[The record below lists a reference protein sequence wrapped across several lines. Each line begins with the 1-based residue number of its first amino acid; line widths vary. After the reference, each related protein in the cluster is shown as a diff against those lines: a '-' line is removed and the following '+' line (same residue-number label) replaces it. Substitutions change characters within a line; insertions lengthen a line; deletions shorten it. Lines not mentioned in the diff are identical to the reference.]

1 MSTGRDFGGM
11 TAGLLIEMLQGMD
24 PETPVGFSYPSGDH
38 WRTQVVGEVT
48 QIEERAV
55 EWSAYHE
62 QFVLPRG
69 DDSRAGILDGPSIT
83 IVVLS

>member
-62 QFVLPRG
+62 QFALPRG
-69 DDSRAGILDGPSIT
+69 DDAKDEEPGHPSIT